1 MAAQVRDVREE
12 VCQLLLRTAPVVVSS
27 CVGASQLLAENVSF
41 PMVVLDEGSQATEPA
56 LLCALAA
63 AKAEQLVILG
73 DTRQLPP
80 TVASESVELRQALGF
95 SPMARLEKIGVGQRT
110 LAVQYRMPPE
120 LLQFPSRYFYESL
133 VTCPKGRASTRPPR
147 GFAWPG
153 GQPLCF
159 IHLGHDLEVGHAEGG
174 KSNPEEAALAAR
186 IVTAILD
193 AGEVSPA
200 NVAIIAPYA
209 RQVDQIREQLVGAVA
224 SACRVGTVDSFQGQE
239 TDLVLFSATRSNEL
253 GDMGF
258 LQDPR
263 RLCVA
268 ITRARR
274 GLILVGDVRTLRRS
288 HHWTALID
296 DCETRGCLINAA
308 DLFECP
314 VEEQEETAA

>member
-1 MAAQVRDVREE
+1 
-12 VCQLLLRTAPVVVSS
+12 
-27 CVGASQLLAENVSF
+27 
-41 PMVVLDEGSQATEPA
+41 
-56 LLCALAA
+56 
-63 AKAEQLVILG
+63 
-73 DTRQLPP
+73 
-80 TVASESVELRQALGF
+80 
-95 SPMARLEKIGVGQRT
+95 MARLEKIGIGQRT

-147 GFAWPG
+147 GFDWPG

-159 IHLGHDLEVGHAEGG
+159 VNLGHDLEVGHAEGG
-174 KSNPEEAALAAR
+174 KSNPDEAALAAR
-186 IVTAILD
+186 IVRAILE

-200 NVAIIAPYA
+200 NVAVIAPYA
-209 RQVDQIREQLVGAVA
+209 RQVDQIRVQLVGAVA

-239 TDLVLFSATRSNEL
+239 TDVVIFSATRSNEL

-296 DCETRGCLINAA
+296 ECESRGCLINAA

-314 VEEQEETAA
+314 VEEQEEEA